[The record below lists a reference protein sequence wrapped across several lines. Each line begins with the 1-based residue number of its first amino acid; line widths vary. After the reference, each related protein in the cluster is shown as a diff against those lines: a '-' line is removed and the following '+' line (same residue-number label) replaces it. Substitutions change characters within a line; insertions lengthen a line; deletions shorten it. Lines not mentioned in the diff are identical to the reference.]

1 MNKEENTQETLRN
14 SGNRTSILHSMST
27 KVIAIVLFSILI
39 TISAMLAFTLP
50 TIKKTMSE
58 TIENYMEDVCVI
70 TGTNID
76 SAITQGGVDITKPEN
91 LKPLAG
97 HISINGVD
105 SSYAYV
111 VATDDAGTMLY
122 HPTAEKI
129 GQPVENS
136 VVQDLLSEIHSGT
149 IPENDVITYEFNGA
163 EKYAAYYITQDA
175 SAILVITADHD
186 DLFTSITTI
195 IRTSGIFA
203 LLIFVLLGVIT
214 FFITSKMI
222 KSLVDITAAI
232 NQFADLNLKE
242 NPVMKRISRRRDETG
257 QIARAIVSLRE
268 HLVTVISQIQTQSLK
283 LYEASNEL
291 DSNAALTSSTV
302 GNVETAVSEIASGAT
317 SQAEE
322 TQKATDNIVDMGNM
336 IQYTN
341 SEVETLTSTANL
353 MKQSSDEASSTLQEL
368 DSINKRAIES
378 IDIIYEQTNTTN
390 ASAMKIQEATTL
402 ISSIADETNLLSL
415 NASIE
420 AARAGEAGRGFAVVA
435 SQIQKLAEQSN
446 DSARQI
452 EEIIHTLIM
461 DSQKAVETMN
471 EVREIMQQQNENV
484 SKAGSVFTQVRNGI
498 SESLSGVS
506 EIADKTAQLDD
517 ARSSVVDVVQSLTAI
532 AEENAASTEET
543 SAAVI
548 EVGNIMQQISDNA
561 SELKMIA
568 SVLEEN
574 IESFQL

>member
-1 MNKEENTQETLRN
+1 M
-14 SGNRTSILHSMST
+14 
-27 KVIAIVLFSILI
+27 
-39 TISAMLAFTLP
+39 
-50 TIKKTMSE
+50 
-58 TIENYMEDVCVI
+58 
-70 TGTNID
+70 
-76 SAITQGGVDITKPEN
+76 
-91 LKPLAG
+91 
-97 HISINGVD
+97 
-105 SSYAYV
+105 
-111 VATDDAGTMLY
+111 
-122 HPTAEKI
+122 
-129 GQPVENS
+129 
-136 VVQDLLSEIHSGT
+136 
-149 IPENDVITYEFNGA
+149 
-163 EKYAAYYITQDA
+163 
-175 SAILVITADHD
+175 
-186 DLFTSITTI
+186 
-195 IRTSGIFA
+195 
-203 LLIFVLLGVIT
+203 
-214 FFITSKMI
+214 
-222 KSLVDITAAI
+222 
-232 NQFADLNLKE
+232 
-242 NPVMKRISRRRDETG
+242 
-257 QIARAIVSLRE
+257 
-268 HLVTVISQIQTQSLK
+268 
-283 LYEASNEL
+283 YEASNEL
-291 DSNAALTSSTV
+291 DSNASLTSSTV
-302 GNVETAVSEIASGAT
+302 SNVETAVSEIASGAT

-341 SEVETLTSTANL
+341 TEVENLTSTANL

-368 DSINKRAIES
+368 DSINKRAIAS

-402 ISSIADETNLLSL
+402 ISSIAEETNLLSL

-471 EVREIMQQQNENV
+471 EVREIMQRQNENV
-484 SKAGSVFTQVRNGI
+484 SKTGTVFTQVREGI

-506 EIADKTAQLDD
+506 EIADKTAQLDE

-543 SAAVI
+543 SASVI

-561 SELKMIA
+561 RELKMIA

-574 IESFQL
+574 MESFQL

>member
-1 MNKEENTQETLRN
+1 MNQEENTQKYARN
-14 SGNRTSILHSMST
+14 SGSHTSILHSMRT
-27 KVIAIVLFSILI
+27 KVIAIVLISILI
-39 TISAMLAFTLP
+39 TISALLAFTLP
-50 TIKKTMSE
+50 AMEETMYKTL
-58 TIENYMEDVCVI
+58 ENYMEDVCEI
-70 TGTNID
+70 TGANID
-76 SAITQGGVDITKPEN
+76 TAIAQGGVDITEPDN
-91 LKPLAG
+91 LKPLAE
-97 HISINGVD
+97 HININGVE

-111 VATDDAGTMLY
+111 VATDDTGTMLY
-122 HPTAEKI
+122 HPTADKI

-136 VVQDLLSEIHSGT
+136 VVQNLLSEIHSGT

-163 EKYAAYYITQDA
+163 KKYAAYYITQDT

-186 DLFTSITTI
+186 ELFTSITTI
-195 IRTSGIFA
+195 IRTSGIFG
-203 LLIFVLLGVIT
+203 LLIFVLLGIVT
-214 FFITSKMI
+214 FLITSRII
-222 KSLVDITAAI
+222 KSLVDITNVI

-242 NPVMKRISRRRDETG
+242 NPVLLRIGRRRDETG
-257 QIARAIVSLRE
+257 QIARAVVSLRE
-268 HLVTVISQIQTQSLK
+268 HLVTIISQIQAQSLR

-291 DSNAALTSSTV
+291 DSNASLTSSTV
-302 GNVETAVSEIASGAT
+302 SNVETAVSEIASGAT

-341 SEVETLTSTANL
+341 TEVENLTSTANL

-368 DSINKRAIES
+368 DSINKRAIAS

-402 ISSIADETNLLSL
+402 ISSIAEETNLLSL

-471 EVREIMQQQNENV
+471 EVREIMQRQNENV
-484 SKAGSVFTQVRNGI
+484 SKTGTVFTQVREGI

-506 EIADKTAQLDD
+506 EIADKTAQLDE

-543 SAAVI
+543 SASVI

-561 SELKMIA
+561 RELKMIA

-574 IESFQL
+574 MESFQL

>member
-1 MNKEENTQETLRN
+1 MKQEENTQKYGQNAGSHT
-14 SGNRTSILHSMST
+14 GILHSMRT
-27 KVIAIVLFSILI
+27 KVIAIVLISNLI
-39 TISAMLAFTLP
+39 TISALLAFTLP
-50 TIKKTMSE
+50 TMQDTMSR
-58 TIENYMEDVCVI
+58 TLENYMEDVCEI
-70 TGTNID
+70 TGANID
-76 SAITQGGVDITKPEN
+76 TAITQGGVDITEPEN
-91 LKPLAG
+91 LKPLTE
-97 HISINGVD
+97 HISINGVE

-111 VATDDAGTMLY
+111 VATDETGTMLY
-122 HPTAEKI
+122 HPTAGKI
-129 GQPVENS
+129 GQPVENN
-136 VVQDLLSEIHSGT
+136 VVQNLLSEIHSGK
-149 IPENDVITYEFNGA
+149 IPDNDVITYQFNGA

-175 SAILVITADHD
+175 SAILVITTDHD
-186 DLFTSITTI
+186 ELFTSITTI
-195 IRTSGIFA
+195 VRTSGIFG
-203 LLIFVLLGVIT
+203 LVIFILLGIVT
-214 FFITSKMI
+214 FLITSRI
-222 KSLVDITAAI
+222 IRSLVDITAAI

-242 NPVMKRISRRRDETG
+242 NPVMTRISRRRDETG
-257 QIARAIVSLRE
+257 QIARAVVSLRE
-268 HLVTVISQIQTQSLK
+268 HLVTVISQIQAQSLR
-283 LYEASNEL
+283 LYEAANEL
-291 DSNAALTSSTV
+291 DGNAALTSSTV
-302 GNVETAVSEIASGAT
+302 ENVETAVSEIASGAT

-341 SEVETLTSTANL
+341 SEVENLTSTANL

-368 DSINKRAIES
+368 DSINKRAIAS

-402 ISSIADETNLLSL
+402 ISSIAEETNLLSL

-471 EVREIMQQQNENV
+471 EVREIMQRQNENV
-484 SKAGSVFTQVRNGI
+484 AKTGTVFTQVRDGI

-506 EIADKTAQLDD
+506 EIADRTARLDE

-543 SAAVI
+543 SASVI

-561 SELKMIA
+561 RELKMIA

-574 IESFQL
+574 SESFRL